1 MRGQLDE
8 ESPNIFGG
16 VSFTDI
22 RDFTFFLEEESI
34 YNIIDVPNIIIT
46 ISDFSTIDEFTNSL
60 RENNFLIER
69 ELGKLLYISKMS
81 DGKKVFFYV
90 FYDDINN
97 IPLFFTDAKKSD
109 DIPDILFTY
118 FNKVKKVT
126 NMWIYPKIMKKIKDD
141 LESQFDDLIITY
153 FSAQRALNTDINA
166 EFRPDVERTIQY
178 SGDDGKRALNEM
190 EYYYG
195 VLPKILDIKLP
206 NGIAF
211 KIDNKGIITLRSG
224 TLKDIF
230 KIIEDVI
237 NRAIQVRNAIQ
248 KSNYE
253 IRWFGRNNR
262 FSNAI
267 QKPWSIKLKTGMKSD
282 DFSFFCDS
290 IQSKY
295 WNFTVLEWFS
305 IDKSS
310 SFNARIIDNNTG
322 SHFDITTYKKRIDI
336 YPVEHRDLNA
346 SIHFFAFISEN
357 IDNTALVS

>member
-1 MRGQLDE
+1 MRGMLDE
-8 ESPNIFGG
+8 ESPNIFGDI
-16 VSFTDI
+16 SFNDI
-22 RDFTFFLEEESI
+22 RDFTYFLDRESI

-46 ISDFSTIDEFTNSL
+46 ISDFSNIKEFVNSL
-60 RENNFLIER
+60 MENNFVIEK
-69 ELGKLLYISKMS
+69 ELGKLLYISKIS
-81 DGKKVFFYV
+81 DEKKVFFYV
-90 FYDDINN
+90 FYDDNNN

-109 DIPDILFTY
+109 DIPDILFRY
-118 FNKVKKVT
+118 FNKVKKVS
-126 NMWIYPKIMKKIKDD
+126 NMWIYPKIMKKIKDN
-141 LESQFDDLIITY
+141 LEFQFDDMIITY
-153 FSAQRALNTDINA
+153 FSAKRALNSDINA
-166 EFRPDVERTIQY
+166 EFRPDVERNIQY
-178 SGDDGKRALNEM
+178 SGEDGKRTLNEM

-224 TLKDIF
+224 TINDIF
-230 KIIEDVI
+230 NIIEDVI
-237 NRAIQVRNAIQ
+237 NRSIHVRDAIS

-253 IRWFGRNNR
+253 IKWFGKNNR

-267 QKPWSIKLKTGMKSD
+267 QKPWSIKLQKGMKPD
-282 DFSFFCDS
+282 DIPFFCDS

-305 IDKSS
+305 MEKSR

-322 SHFDITTYKKRIDI
+322 SHFDISTSEEKIDI

-346 SIHFFAFISEN
+346 SIHFYAFISEN

>member
-1 MRGQLDE
+1 
-8 ESPNIFGG
+8 
-16 VSFTDI
+16 
-22 RDFTFFLEEESI
+22 
-34 YNIIDVPNIIIT
+34 
-46 ISDFSTIDEFTNSL
+46 
-60 RENNFLIER
+60 
-69 ELGKLLYISKMS
+69 LYISKIS
-81 DGKKVFFYV
+81 DEKKVFFYV
-90 FYDDINN
+90 FYDDNNN

-109 DIPDILFTY
+109 DIPDILFSY
-118 FNKVKKVT
+118 FNKVKKVS

-141 LESQFDDLIITY
+141 LESQFDDMIITY
-153 FSAQRALNTDINA
+153 FSAKRALNTDIEA
-166 EFRPDVERTIQY
+166 EFRPEVERNIQY
-178 SGDDGKRALNEM
+178 SGEDGKRTLNEM
-190 EYYYG
+190 EHYYG

-211 KIDNKGIITLRSG
+211 KIDNKGIITLRNG

-230 KIIEDVI
+230 NIIEDVI
-237 NRAIQVRNAIQ
+237 NRAIHVRDAIS

-253 IRWFGRNNR
+253 IKWFGKNNR

-282 DFSFFCDS
+282 DIPFFCKS
-290 IQSKY
+290 LQSKY

-305 IDKSS
+305 IDDSL
-310 SFNARIIDNNTG
+310 SFTARIIDNNTG
-322 SHFDITTYKKRIDI
+322 SHFDISTSEKKIDV